1 MAGAAEEGDDVSLLA
16 PDHDRLASS
25 SDEVKRTIEIVWSAY
40 RSILSKEG
48 RLAYVSTAITSG
60 QRMWEAVLA
69 LGLKDAD
76 ELKARYPEVLRD
88 DVILPNVAAGTGLAR
103 QLAAKIDHPV
113 VAPAIFEA
121 RKQRWG
127 QDEYMALW
135 LRMIEESVGRIYMA
149 PGWEFSNGGA
159 EEYLHAAQ
167 MALWFRSRHDIT
179 PIDAQGRLIPIPAAA
194 DAIARALF
202 WLEER
207 GAKAPVLAQVYCGLV
222 TILGIWSAPEM
233 CHDLPP
239 KGRYNVEFLQASD
252 RMNITTLKEARRLL
266 RLEYGIDSP
275 YLSVSP
281 VDGVPRS
288 SDATPEGIV
297 LKAEDPPAQEGAS

>member
-1 MAGAAEEGDDVSLLA
+1 MAARMSIIA
-16 PDHDRLASS
+16 PDRDRLAGST
-25 SDEVKRTIEIVWSAY
+25 DEVKRTVEIVWSAY
-40 RSILSKEG
+40 RSVLSKEG

-69 LGLKDAD
+69 LDLKDAD
-76 ELKARYPEVLRD
+76 ELKAKHPDVLRD

-135 LRMIEESVGRIYMA
+135 LKMIEENVGRIYMA

-167 MALWFRSRHDIT
+167 MALGFRSRHDIM
-179 PIDAQGRLIPIPAAA
+179 PIDAQGRVIPIPTAA

-207 GAKAPVLAQVYCGLV
+207 GAKAPVLAQAYCGLV
-222 TILGIWSAPEM
+222 TILGVWNAPEM
-233 CHDLPP
+233 CHDMPAN
-239 KGRYNVEFLQASD
+239 GHYNVEFLQASD
-252 RMNITTLKEARRLL
+252 SMRITTLKDARRLL
-266 RLEYGIDSP
+266 RLEYGIESP

-297 LKAEDPPAQEGAS
+297 LKAEDPPEEKAS

>member
-1 MAGAAEEGDDVSLLA
+1 MAARMSIIA
-16 PDHDRLASS
+16 PDRDRLAGS
-25 SDEVKRTIEIVWSAY
+25 SDEVKRTVEIVWSAY
-40 RSILSKEG
+40 RSVLSKEG

-69 LGLKDAD
+69 LDLKDAD
-76 ELKARYPEVLRD
+76 ELKAKHPDVLRD
-88 DVILPNVAAGTGLAR
+88 DVILPNVAAGTRLAR

-135 LRMIEESVGRIYMA
+135 LKMIEENVGRIYMA

-167 MALWFRSRHDIT
+167 MALGFRSRHDIM
-179 PIDAQGRLIPIPAAA
+179 PIDAQGRVIPIPTAA

-222 TILGIWSAPEM
+222 TILGVWNAPEM
-233 CHDLPP
+233 CHDMPA

-252 RMNITTLKEARRLL
+252 SMRITTLKDARRLL
-266 RLEYGIDSP
+266 RLEYGIESP

-297 LKAEDPPAQEGAS
+297 LKAEDPPEEKAS